1 MINTSMKRIVD
12 YTKVIEKENE
22 QLRKGRKKK
31 EQFLTMTPK
40 DATIID
46 YTEHSLGKGSEA
58 KAAAYVYMKR
68 NDNNEET
75 FGVGVN
81 SNITLASI
89 KAVFSALNR
98 LYK

>member
-1 MINTSMKRIVD
+1 
-12 YTKVIEKENE
+12 
-22 QLRKGRKKK
+22 
-31 EQFLTMTPK
+31 
-40 DATIID
+40 
-46 YTEHSLGKGSEA
+46 
-58 KAAAYVYMKR
+58 MKR
-68 NDNNEET
+68 NDNNKET